1 MGHFDGGRIALPEGG
16 VECLLGGTMD
26 NVSKLQVTSPAEEL
40 IRLAETYGAHNYHPL
55 PVVIERAKG
64 VWVWDVEGRKYMDCL
79 SSYSALNQGHCHPRI
94 AEAARRQFEKVTLT
108 SRAFHNA
115 ELGPLLK
122 QLAELCGME
131 MVLPMN
137 SGAEAV
143 ETAIKT
149 ARKWGYLRKRAEE
162 DRAEIIAFENNF
174 HGRTITV
181 VSFSTEAQ
189 YRRGFGPFTPG
200 FRVVPFGDAE
210 AVRRAVN
217 RNTVAVLVEPIQ
229 GEAGVIVPPAG
240 FLHKL
245 REICTGENILFIAD
259 EIQTGLGRT
268 GKLFACEHEGVK
280 PDIYVLG
287 KALGGGFYPVSAVV
301 GSREVL
307 GVFEP
312 GDHGSTFG
320 GNPLACAI
328 AREALRV
335 IVEEKL
341 PERAAEMGDYFM
353 DGLRKI
359 ASPHVKEIRG
369 RGLLIGVEIKKES
382 GPARPFCER
391 LMEEGLLCKETHH
404 QVIRFA
410 PPLVISRDEIDWAL
424 DRIRRVLA

>member
-1 MGHFDGGRIALPEGG
+1 MQK
-16 VECLLGGTMD
+16 
-26 NVSKLQVTSPAEEL
+26 SSSPQLASSAEEL
-40 IRLAETYGAHNYHPL
+40 IKLAETYGAHNYHPL
-55 PVVIERAKG
+55 PVVIERGRG

-94 AEAARRQFEKVTLT
+94 AEAARRQMEKVTLT
-108 SRAFHNA
+108 SRAFHNT
-115 ELGPLLK
+115 EMGPLLK
-122 QLAELCGME
+122 QVAELCGME

-149 ARKWGYLRKRAEE
+149 ARKWGYRNKRVEA

-174 HGRTITV
+174 HGRTVTV
-181 VSFSTEAQ
+181 ISFSTEPQ
-189 YRRGFGPFTPG
+189 YRQGFGPFTPG
-200 FRVVPFGDAE
+200 FRVVPYGDAG
-210 AVRRAVN
+210 AVRKAVN

-229 GEAGVIVPPAG
+229 GEAGVIVPPDG
-240 FLHKL
+240 FLREL
-245 REICTGENILFIAD
+245 RAICTRENILLIAD

-268 GKLFACEHEGVK
+268 GTMFACEQEGVQ
-280 PDIYVLG
+280 PDMYVLG

-301 GSREVL
+301 ASRDVL

-328 AREALRV
+328 ARAALQV
-335 IVEEKL
+335 IVEENL
-341 PERAAEMGDYFM
+341 PQRAAEMGAYFM

-359 ASPHVKEIRG
+359 PSPHIKEVRG
-369 RGLLIGVEIKKES
+369 RGLLIGIEIQQES

-391 LMEEGLLCKETHH
+391 LMEQGLLCKETHH

-410 PPLVISRDEIDWAL
+410 PPLVITREETDWAL
-424 DRIRRVLA
+424 ERIRRVLS